1 MADSLTKKVF
11 YLDLAT
17 MSDGDF
23 LIPGDFGGY
32 YSITLSI
39 DWKDLDTGDASI
51 ALLERSDHTQSWKE
65 TTSYTCSTTPG
76 SQDLTHGGFG
86 SKYIGVRIDKGTA
99 SAGKFTVYLTAKSN

>member
-39 DWKDLDTGDASI
+39 DWKDLDTGDA
-51 ALLERSDHTQSWKE
+51 
-65 TTSYTCSTTPG
+65 
-76 SQDLTHGGFG
+76 
-86 SKYIGVRIDKGTA
+86 
-99 SAGKFTVYLTAKSN
+99 